1 MAKTNAAAALCL
13 AALLG
18 SAAADASTAGHAGST
33 LRLRGGGA
41 FSMARPGSLKAAAKP
56 TTPSWYNGDLD
67 GNGALGL
74 LGSSVLPAL
83 VATGVSIAT
92 QKFANGGSN
101 GVAKSPRG
109 QITVEQVR
117 LARDM
122 WISAVQRLSVSETV
136 ALYDTANVRL
146 LGTVDTEDNKLRN
159 SHKLIHEYFTHF
171 LAHDQI
177 VANFPEVTEDSIIR
191 LGKDHVIYS
200 GYYTFELTKDGV
212 TKAAKAKFSYV
223 YVRKPGMPHLLIST
237 HNSGITP
244 QGVTV
249 IAKKKFGGAPPPPP
263 ITVAEVTAARDAW
276 VQAVQNLDVD
286 ATTKLYDTDNVR
298 LLGTVD
304 TEDNKLRN
312 NHALIHEYFVHFL
325 SNDKIVAKFP
335 EVTDDNIIQLGP
347 NHVIFSDYYT
357 FELTKDGKTRMAKA
371 KFSYVYRRKA
381 GHQGLLIA
389 THNSGITPEGIVE
402 M

>member
-1 MAKTNAAAALCL
+1 ML
-13 AALLG
+13 
-18 SAAADASTAGHAGST
+18 
-33 LRLRGGGA
+33 
-41 FSMARPGSLKAAAKP
+41 SMSL
-56 TTPSWYNGDLD
+56 
-67 GNGALGL
+67 
-74 LGSSVLPAL
+74 
-83 VATGVSIAT
+83 
-92 QKFANGGSN
+92 
-101 GVAKSPRG
+101 SP
-109 QITVEQVR
+109 
-117 LARDM
+117 
-122 WISAVQRLSVSETV
+122 
-136 ALYDTANVRL
+136 
-146 LGTVDTEDNKLRN
+146 DNKLRN

-177 VANFPEVTEDSIIR
+177 VAHFPEVTEDSIIR
-191 LGKDHVIYS
+191 LGKNHVIYS

-223 YVRKPGMPHLLIST
+223 YVRKPGKNHLLITT

-249 IAKKKFGGAPPPPP
+249 IAKKKLAGGAPPPPP
-263 ITVAEVTAARDAW
+263 ISVDEVTAARDAW
-276 VQAVQNLDVD
+276 VQAVEARDVH
-286 ATTKLYDTDNVR
+286 ATVSLYDTENVR

-312 NHALIHEYFVHFL
+312 NHHLIEEYFHHFL
-325 SNDKIVAKFP
+325 SNDMIKAKFP
-335 EVTDDNIIQLGP
+335 EVTEDNIIQLGP

-381 GHQGLLIA
+381 GVQGLLIA
-389 THNSGITPEGIVE
+389 THNSGITPEGIIE